1 MYGYFQP
8 YINADEDFLAET
20 GQYVVFIQFFL
31 SIVIRYNMVGIIQ
44 VFQLQLK
51 VIANLFWLLVLATK
65 VMEFLFLM
73 NAGSIS
79 FIHFSMFFRDLLLVQ
94 YKDKLDNILKNSCVS
109 NILNYC
115 RVTTNDT

>member
-44 VFQLQLK
+44 VYNFKLQLQL
-51 VIANLFWLLVLATK
+51 IANLF
-65 VMEFLFLM
+65 
-73 NAGSIS
+73 
-79 FIHFSMFFRDLLLVQ
+79 
-94 YKDKLDNILKNSCVS
+94 
-109 NILNYC
+109 
-115 RVTTNDT
+115 